1 MSEWQPI
8 TTIPEDEKVLIFDK
22 YDGAFI
28 GSKRN
33 GFYYVDTSQLSIDG
47 DATFSHDAD
56 EKYLTHWMP
65 MPESPM

>member
-8 TTIPEDEKVLIFDK
+8 ETIPEDQKVIIFDK

-28 GSKRN
+28 GWKMH
-33 GFYYVDTSQLSIDG
+33 GIYYADTQQLSIDG
-47 DATFSHDAD
+47 DACFTHDAD

-65 MPESPM
+65 LPKPPM